1 MNTKK
6 RYFMFARMLWRS
18 VSRFGRAAS
27 ALVAIIVAAAAA
39 TAMLNLFVDVQAK
52 LHTEFRRYGANII
65 VASRDG
71 QELPDDALRKVR
83 SIIGNSAIAVPFSY
97 VVARTNSGQ
106 PVVVGGTDLAA
117 AQQLNSWW
125 SVTAWP
131 KAPGQALLGNR
142 AVHALGINGQPFAL
156 NFRGK
161 AIQLT
166 PAGSLQTGASEDSR
180 IYIAQTDFENW
191 TGIRASTIQ
200 VAIPGPSQEINSA
213 VARLSQALPATD
225 VQPVRQI
232 TEGEADVLAKTRST
246 MFYSAILIIGTAVL
260 CLFTTLV
267 GWVYE
272 RRRDFALMKA
282 LGSSTITINS
292 LFAAE
297 AISLGI
303 IGALLGYAAGVGI
316 AAWIGRVNF
325 HAAIVPRWNVLP
337 PILLGSIVL
346 SLVSTVVPI
355 LLLRR
360 VQPANILRGE

>member
-1 MNTKK
+1 
-6 RYFMFARMLWRS
+6 MFARMLWRS
-18 VSRFGRAAS
+18 MSRFGRASS

-52 LHTEFRRYGANII
+52 LHNEFRRYGANVV
-65 VASRDG
+65 VASKDG
-71 QELPDDALRKVR
+71 QSLPDNALSKAQ
-83 SIIGNSAIAVPFSY
+83 SIAGSGAIVVPFSY

-106 PVVVGGTDLAA
+106 PVVVGGTDLEAA
-117 AQQLNSWW
+117 RQLNSWW
-125 SVTAWP
+125 SATAWP
-131 KAPGQALLGNR
+131 NAPGQALVGSR
-142 AVHALGINGQPFAL
+142 AAHALGLSRQPFAL
-156 NFRGK
+156 NFHGK
-161 AIQLT
+161 TMHLT
-166 PAGSLQTGASEDSR
+166 PAGALQTGAAEDSR
-180 IYIAQTDFENW
+180 IYISQSDFENW

-200 VAIPGPSQEINSA
+200 IAIPGSAQEISNTIA
-213 VARLSQALPATD
+213 KLSQALRAAD

-232 TEGEADVLAKTRST
+232 TEGEANVLGKTRST
-246 MFYSAILIIGTAVL
+246 MLYSAILIIGTAVL
-260 CLFTTLV
+260 CLFTTLM

-282 LGSSTITINS
+282 LGSSTVTINS

-297 AISLGI
+297 AVSLGVA
-303 IGALLGYAAGVGI
+303 GALIGYVVGVGI

-337 PILLGSIVL
+337 PVLLGSIAL
-346 SLVSTVVPI
+346 SLISTVVPI